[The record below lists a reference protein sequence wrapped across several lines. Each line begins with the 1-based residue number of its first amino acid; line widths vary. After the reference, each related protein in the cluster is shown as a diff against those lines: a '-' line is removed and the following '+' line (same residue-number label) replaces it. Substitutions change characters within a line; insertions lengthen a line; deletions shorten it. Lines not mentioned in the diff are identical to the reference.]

1 MHTKQTVCGES
12 NVPGTAWVMKFLS
25 PTVGLTEAG
34 AGVMHSIDGHAG
46 VFDEKVFHRTGFHL
60 DSG

>member
-1 MHTKQTVCGES
+1 MES

-34 AGVMHSIDGHAG
+34 AGVMHSIDRHAG
-46 VFDEKVFHRTGFHL
+46 VFDKKVFHRTGFHL